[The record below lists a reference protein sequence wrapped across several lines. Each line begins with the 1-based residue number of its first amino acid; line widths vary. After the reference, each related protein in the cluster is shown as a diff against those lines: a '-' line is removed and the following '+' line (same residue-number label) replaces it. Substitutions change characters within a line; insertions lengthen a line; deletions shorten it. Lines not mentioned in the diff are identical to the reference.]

1 MKTTKKLSALLFIA
15 LLMNINVSHAG
26 TEDNCR
32 PFDLNKFRKHIISQ
46 IGFPEKVKHAVGE
59 EVSVLFKINKDM
71 QPEICAVETNNPSME
86 QFIRSEFEEI
96 KLPEE
101 FHAGNEVYSIKI
113 KFHESKN

>member
-15 LLMNINVSHAG
+15 LLMNMNVSKAG
-26 TEDNCR
+26 TEENCR

-71 QPEICAVETNNPSME
+71 QPEICAVETNNPSIE

>member
-1 MKTTKKLSALLFIA
+1 MKKTKKLSSLLFHA
-15 LLMNINVSHAG
+15 LLMNINVSHDG
-26 TEDNCR
+26 TEENCP

>member
-32 PFDLNKFRKHIISQ
+32 KFDLNKFRKHIISQ

-71 QPEICAVETNNPSME
+71 QPEICAVETNNPSIE